1 MSESQLFYIATG
13 NLLPRDRIP
22 SGRLSDWFQSQGLP
36 PERAQAL
43 AYAAHIFSRLD
54 DARARDEIKISRDM
68 AGQARNQE
76 QEQNQ
81 QQNQPR
87 NQKQEQNQAR
97 NQKRNQDGAQD
108 ANPAADSDGANN
120 NNAGR
125 ELSRQLKEARQA
137 VYEANQNVR
146 QLQERLKQEET
157 RSARDRMELN
167 GLRETIF
174 RMKSGEVPENRPADE
189 NIEFPW
195 QCKRRILI
203 FGGHDTWSKS
213 IRPLLP
219 GARFFDRESL
229 PDLNA
234 IKGADVV
241 WIQANALSHKFY
253 YRIIDAARKENIPV
267 QYFGFASARKCA
279 EQLVFYELSGGAS
292 EEL

>member
-1 MSESQLFYIATG
+1 M
-13 NLLPRDRIP
+13 
-22 SGRLSDWFQSQGLP
+22 
-36 PERAQAL
+36 
-43 AYAAHIFSRLD
+43 
-54 DARARDEIKISRDM
+54 
-68 AGQARNQE
+68 
-76 QEQNQ
+76 
-81 QQNQPR
+81 
-87 NQKQEQNQAR
+87 
-97 NQKRNQDGAQD
+97 
-108 ANPAADSDGANN
+108 
-120 NNAGR
+120 
-125 ELSRQLKEARQA
+125 SRQLKEARQA